1 MIPSQEPGPLPVAE
15 AMTPPLPHWAYG
27 VVNPIMSFLLR
38 SPLHGLLSGSLMLLV
53 YEGRKS
59 GKRYSIP
66 VGYMR
71 AGDRLLV
78 FSHAGWAKNF
88 VGGGPV
94 ALRLRGELRPAT
106 ASLVSDPVTIA
117 EAVRK
122 FVANQGEQMAT
133 RMGFL
138 GPGPDG
144 ATRMQM
150 PHGTSLVQIDLQ

>member
-1 MIPSQEPGPLPVAE
+1 MIPSQEPGPLPAAE
-15 AMTPPLPHWAYG
+15 AMTPPLPRWAYG
-27 VVNPIMSFLLR
+27 VVNPMMSFLLR

-59 GKRYSIP
+59 GKRYTVP
-66 VGYMR
+66 VGYMQD
-71 AGDRLLV
+71 GSRLLV

-88 VGGGPV
+88 VGGYPV

-106 ASLVSDPVTIA
+106 ASLISDPVTIA

-122 FVANQGEQMAT
+122 FVGNQGEQMAT
-133 RMGFL
+133 RM
-138 GPGPDG
+138 
-144 ATRMQM
+144 QI